1 MKLDKVALSY
11 ARSSEEAISILTESR
26 PEFVPLLHPD
36 DLRKITKYIVAC
48 NNHNHKVFK
57 VTIPLFAW
65 YEHRIWPDPSAFPSS
80 TGIIYSIMVW
90 VKSPKRVLKKNF
102 TLLYPFDLGS
112 NAALDRESIKE
123 IIRLKVEKI
132 ESMKVSYKA
141 AADKLKNMAI
151 VTIGAGPKVGSGRS

>member
-11 ARSSEEAISILTESR
+11 ARSSEEAISMLIESR

-65 YEHRIWPDPSAFPSS
+65 YEHRIWPDPSAFPNR

-102 TLLYPFDLGS
+102 TLSYPFDLGS
-112 NAALDRESIKE
+112 NAALDKEGISE
-123 IIRLKVEKI
+123 IIRLRVERI
-132 ESMKVSYKA
+132 ESMKASYKA
-141 AADKLKNMAI
+141 AADKLKNAA
-151 VTIGAGPKVGSGRS
+151 TTTTEAGTKAGAR